1 MNIPILFE
9 NEDVLVINKPAGL
22 MVHPASASSSS
33 RATAGEAPKVTLTDW
48 ILKERPE
55 IAGVGEPQNG
65 VERPGI
71 VHRLDEDT
79 SGALV
84 IAKTTEAFE
93 HLKKQFQERETE
105 KEYHAFVWGHFKEF
119 AGIVDEPIGRNSNDF
134 RRWHAGR
141 GARGEMREAVT
152 RWQAVE
158 QFEDEHGEKFS
169 FMHLCPK
176 TGRTHQL
183 RVHMK
188 YLQRP
193 IVADELYGPSKPLA
207 LGFERL
213 ALHARKISFFDL
225 NGQNITVEAP
235 YPIDFQAALSTYLAK
250 NGIA

>member
-1 MNIPILFE
+1 MEIPILFE
-9 NEDVLVINKPAGL
+9 NDDVLVINKPAGL
-22 MVHPASASSSS
+22 MVHASGKP
-33 RATAGEAPKVTLTDW
+33 TAGEATQKYTLVDW
-48 ILKERPE
+48 ILKERPD

-65 VERPGI
+65 IERPGI

-84 IAKTTEAFE
+84 IAKTTEMFE
-93 HLKKQFQERETE
+93 HLKKQFHDRETQ
-105 KEYHAFVWGHFKEF
+105 KEYHAFVWGHFKEQ
-119 AGIVDEPIGRNSNDF
+119 AGIVDVPIGRNATDF

-152 RWQAVE
+152 KWQAVQ
-158 QFEDEHGEKFS
+158 QFEDEQGEKFS
-169 FMHLCPK
+169 FMHLFPK

-193 IVADELYGPSKPLA
+193 IVADSLYGPSKPLA

-213 ALHARKISFFDL
+213 ALHARNISFFGL
-225 NGQNITVEAP
+225 QGQEISVQAP
-235 YPIDFQAALSTYLAK
+235 YPDDFQQALAK
-250 NGIA
+250 YGNA